1 MKTIEKIRDEI
12 AIVKDMLLYSLN
24 DVNQT
29 EDVIKRN
36 ERLMKRLAKLERKLN
51 QMYRQQQRLCYNS
64 RVSFLALQSVRS
76 I

>member
-12 AIVKDMLLYSLN
+12 AIVKDMLMDSLN

-51 QMYRQQQRLCYNS
+51 QM
-64 RVSFLALQSVRS
+64 
-76 I
+76 